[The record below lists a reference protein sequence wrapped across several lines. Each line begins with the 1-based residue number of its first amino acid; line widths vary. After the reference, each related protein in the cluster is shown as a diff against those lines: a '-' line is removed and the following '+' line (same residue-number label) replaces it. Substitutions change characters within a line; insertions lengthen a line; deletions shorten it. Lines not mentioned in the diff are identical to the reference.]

1 MATCS
6 DCFYA
11 YVDHGTWRCKK
22 KFGKIDFD
30 DSPCSNFVTEETK
43 SCGYCTYCDR
53 TWRFGG
59 FKCTYKNKK
68 MSGDEFDHP
77 ACMYFVED

>member
-1 MATCS
+1 MATCG

-30 DSPCSNFVTEETK
+30 DSLGSPENI
-43 SCGYCTYCDR
+43 
-53 TWRFGG
+53 
-59 FKCTYKNKK
+59 
-68 MSGDEFDHP
+68 
-77 ACMYFVED
+77 A